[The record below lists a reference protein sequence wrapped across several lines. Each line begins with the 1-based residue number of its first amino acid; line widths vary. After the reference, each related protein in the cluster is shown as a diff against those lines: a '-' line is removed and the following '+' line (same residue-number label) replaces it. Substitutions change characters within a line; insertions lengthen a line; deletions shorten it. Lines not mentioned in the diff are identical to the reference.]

1 MPRAHTEF
9 SMYWELSLSLYLL
22 TFHKTGPQTSGYWQ
36 ELKTSCGDVAE
47 YRMCWLWQNC
57 GTKLNSHLV
66 PLTISTKNSSLLWF
80 LKFKERGSLRGLFQN
95 AHEYPVVP
103 TKMDFDGLN
112 ASELR
117 S

>member
-1 MPRAHTEF
+1 MPAAHTEL
-9 SMYWELSLSLYLL
+9 SMVWDLGLCLDLL

-36 ELKTSCGDVAE
+36 EVKTSPGDVAE
-47 YRMCWLWQNC
+47 HRMCWLWQNHR
-57 GTKLNSHLV
+57 TKLSLHLV

-80 LKFKERGSLRGLFQN
+80 LRFKERGSLSGLFQN
-95 AHEYPVVP
+95 IHEYPAVP

-117 S
+117 T